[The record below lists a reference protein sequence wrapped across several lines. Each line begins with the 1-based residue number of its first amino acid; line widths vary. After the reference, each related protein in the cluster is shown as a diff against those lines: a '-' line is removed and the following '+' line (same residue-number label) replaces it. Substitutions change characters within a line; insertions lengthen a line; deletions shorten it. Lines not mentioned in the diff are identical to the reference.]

1 MTVAVVMPVFNG
13 AACVADAVASVLR
26 QRDVEFELLIHDDG
40 STDETPGLLEA
51 LAAADSRIDLSR
63 GPNRGPAASRN
74 RLLERA
80 QAEYVAFLDHDDL
93 WPDGRL
99 RRQVARLDRVPPAPA
114 VMGET
119 LMFDTLDSE
128 GIPAR
133 SARSRRVLA
142 GLLQAGLFRRSAIA
156 ATGQF
161 APEFTVADDF
171 DFLLRMIET
180 CGSFQIDHEVAVW
193 YRLHPG
199 QRTADLELT
208 GQATA
213 RALAHS
219 LQRRRSAGATGRV
232 AWRDSP

>member
-1 MTVAVVMPVFNG
+1 MTVSVVMPVFNG
-13 AACVADAVASVLR
+13 AAYVADAVASVLR
-26 QRDVEFELLIHDDG
+26 QRDAEFELLIHDDG
-40 STDETPGLLEA
+40 STDETPGVLEA
-51 LAAADSRIDLSR
+51 LAATDSRIDLSR

-80 QAEYVAFLDHDDL
+80 HAEYVAFLDHDDL

-99 RRQVARLDRVPPAPA
+99 TRHVSRLDRAPQAPA

-119 LMFDTLDSE
+119 VMFETLDSN
-128 GIPAR
+128 GVPVR
-133 SARSRRVLA
+133 TARSRRVFA
-142 GLLQAGLFRRSAIA
+142 GLLQAGLFRRSAVT
-156 ATGQF
+156 ATGLF

-180 CGSFQIDHEVAVW
+180 CGSFQVDHEEAVW

-199 QRTADLELT
+199 QWTADLELT

-219 LQRRRSAGATGRV
+219 LKRRRSAAATGPSARP
-232 AWRDSP
+232 DSQ

>member
-1 MTVAVVMPVFNG
+1 MPVFNG
-13 AACVADAVASVLR
+13 AACVADSVASVLR

-40 STDETPGLLEA
+40 STDGTAGVLEA
-51 LAAADSRIDLSR
+51 LAAADARIDLSR

-74 RLLERA
+74 HLLERA
-80 QAEYVAFLDHDDL
+80 RPEYVAFLDHDDL

-99 RRQVARLDRVPPAPA
+99 SRQLARLERAPDAPA
-114 VMGET
+114 VMGEA

-128 GIPAR
+128 GIPAH

-156 ATGQF
+156 ATGLF
-161 APEFTVADDF
+161 ACEFTVADDF

-180 CGSFQIDHEVAVW
+180 CGPLQIDPEVAVW

-199 QRTADLELT
+199 QWTADLELSA
-208 GQATA
+208 QATA

-219 LQRRRSAGATGRV
+219 LRRRRSAGATASIV
-232 AWRDSP
+232 WRDSR

>member
-1 MTVAVVMPVFNG
+1 VTIAVVMPVFNG
-13 AACVADAVASVLR
+13 AACVADSVASVLR
-26 QRDVEFELLIHDDG
+26 QRDAEFELLIHDDG
-40 STDETPGLLEA
+40 STDETAGVLEA

-74 RLLERA
+74 HLLERA
-80 QAEYVAFLDHDDL
+80 RAEYVAFLDHDDL

-99 RRQVARLDRVPPAPA
+99 GRQLAMLEQAPDAPA

-119 LMFDTLDSE
+119 VVFDTLDSH

-133 SARSRRVLA
+133 TACSRRVLA

-156 ATGQF
+156 ATGPF
-161 APEFTVADDF
+161 AREFTVADDF

-180 CGSFQIDHEVAVW
+180 CGPFRIDPEVAVW
-193 YRLHPG
+193 YRLHSG
-199 QRTADLELT
+199 QWTADLELT
-208 GQATA
+208 AQATA

-219 LQRRRSAGATGRV
+219 LRRRRTAGATGSF
-232 AWRDSP
+232 AWRDSR